1 MKSTEIRPIWNP
13 RTGIEGLGGDPNELS
28 SSEIPGIKASWTEQQ
43 ERLKDKAQLSDFTE
57 KLSREWA
64 IETGILENLYE
75 IDRGV
80 TQTLIE
86 RGFQSEILSYG
97 TTNKPRE
104 YVIQLLRDQK
114 EALDGV
120 FAFVKNDRSLTT
132 SYIKGLHAALLRNQ
146 HTTEALDSRG
156 RTVEVP
162 LLKGDWKTQP
172 NYPVRDGVTY
182 SYCPPEQV
190 GSEMDR
196 LLEMHEAHVES
207 DVSAEVQAAW
217 LHHRFTQIHP
227 FQDGNG
233 RVVRAIASL
242 VLVKE
247 GLFPLV
253 IRRDDRGRYLEAL
266 EAADLGDL
274 NPLVMLFT
282 GLQRDQFLKATK
294 ISEELRLEED
304 VQVVL
309 DGLDREARRIATER
323 LKAHREVFGLASA
336 IENDLEERLNT
347 IAKEVSG
354 ALSQVAS
361 GATTF
366 VRRSDE
372 KTDYF
377 YRAQIVKIANEHIDY
392 YANTSEYRSWVS
404 LNMRWSRR
412 GQLVFALHGIGKPF
426 NGGLICAPF
435 LEFRDYDDTDEEHG
449 ERQSNST
456 LIPVA
461 EEGFVFFYNED
472 KDRLLGRFRPWR
484 ENVLKIVIKEL
495 AQNL

>member
-1 MKSTEIRPIWNP
+1 MQSNETLLIWDP
-13 RTGIEGLGGDPNELS
+13 RTGINDLEGDPNELS
-28 SSEIPGIKASWTEQQ
+28 SSEISGIKATWTAQR
-43 ERLKDKAQLSDFTE
+43 ERLKDTAQLSDFTE

-86 RGFQSEILSYG
+86 RGFQSELLSHG
-97 TTNKPRE
+97 STNKPRG

-114 EALDGV
+114 DALEFV
-120 FAFVKNDRSLTT
+120 FAFVKDDRSLTT
-132 SYIKGLHAALLRNQ
+132 SYIKELHAVLLRNQ
-146 HTTEALDSRG
+146 HTTEGLDNQG
-156 RTVEVP
+156 RKVEIP
-162 LLKGDWKTQP
+162 LIKGNWKKQP
-172 NYPVRDGVTY
+172 NNPLGDGVTY
-182 SYCPPEQV
+182 NYCPPEQV

-196 LLEMHEAHVES
+196 LIEMHEAHVS
-207 DVSAEVQAAW
+207 NGVSAEVQAAW

-233 RVVRAIASL
+233 RVARAIASL

-266 EAADLGDL
+266 EAADRGDL
-274 NPLVMLFT
+274 KPLAELIT
-282 GLQRDQFLKATK
+282 RLQRDQFLKATK

-304 VQVVL
+304 VQAVL
-309 DGLDREARRIATER
+309 DGLDREARRIATEIR
-323 LKAHREVFGLASA
+323 EAHREVIELANA
-336 IENDLEERLNT
+336 IEDDLEERLKT
-347 IAKEVSG
+347 ITQDVLK
-354 ALSQVAS
+354 ALKRVAPQAS
-361 GATTF
+361 AF

-372 KTDYF
+372 RTDHF
-377 YRAQIVKIANEHIDY
+377 YRAQIVEIARDHIDY

-412 GQLVFALHGIGKPF
+412 GQLVFAMHGIGKPF

-435 LEFRDYDDTDEEHG
+435 LEFKDYDNTEDEP
-449 ERQSNST
+449 QSNST
-456 LIPVA
+456 LIPID

-472 KDRLLGRFRPWR
+472 RDRLLARFRPWR
-484 ENVLKIVIKEL
+484 ENVLKVVIKEL